1 MSRPTAATAG
11 DAAVLIE
18 QAADAAGMTVEQL
31 AKTVIDLYGKKLAKP
46 NAHERLSRKEL
57 GLALWRDL
65 QRIAKPNR
73 GAWYQELADEQKI
86 SLIVALRHEGYRSDV
101 IARDLNI
108 AQTQV
113 SELYNRYADT
123 VGSQVSMVRVSTILG
138 AVTADLE
145 LAQEG
150 MRNAGD
156 WKGYWAARAKYVSIL
171 QDLGV
176 VERAAQRI
184 DINHNF
190 EQAKKAEIDGILLL
204 EEKKKQRQA
213 EIREVEFEVQG
224 G

>member
-46 NAHERLSRKEL
+46 TAHERLSRKEL

-108 AQTQV
+108 PQNQV
-113 SELYNRYADT
+113 TELYNRYADT
-123 VGSQVSMVRVSTILG
+123 VGAQVSMVRVSTILG
-138 AVTADLE
+138 AVTSDLE

-150 MRNAGD
+150 LRKDGD
-156 WKGYWAARAKYVSIL
+156 WKGFWAARAKYVALL

-176 VERAAQRI
+176 VERAAQ
-184 DINHNF
+184 
-190 EQAKKAEIDGILLL
+190 
-204 EEKKKQRQA
+204 
-213 EIREVEFEVQG
+213 
-224 G
+224 